1 MRIRQTLI
9 AIGTCGLLLAAAPS
23 AGAAPDTTP
32 PTITLAPTPTLEVW
46 QANRGYLQLDSHWAA
61 TDAGSGV
68 AGYEAQANEWGDGY
82 STVNWYDAT
91 LTESQI
97 IAHFGTSY
105 PAMRVRATDAAGNTS
120 AWVYGAPY
128 ALSAQQEDAQ
138 VVTASSGWTR
148 IVEQGAMGGHVLR
161 ATSAGRSASITI
173 RARDIGVVATL
184 RPGAGAVRV
193 LVDGRFIKTVNLG
206 SDYVYQQSIV
216 FKKHWA
222 AVGRHTLKVVS
233 AGGSPVELDAFALL
247 S

>member
-1 MRIRQTLI
+1 MRTTLTLI
-9 AIGTCGLLLAAAPS
+9 IATCGLLLAAAPT
-23 AGAAPDTTP
+23 AGAAADTTP
-32 PTITLAPTPTLEVW
+32 PTITLAPTPTLQLW
-46 QANRGYLQLDSHWAA
+46 QINRGYVQLDSHWAA

-105 PAMRVRATDAAGNTS
+105 PAMRVRATDVAGNTS

-138 VVTASSGWTR
+138 VVTTSAGWTR
-148 IVEQGAMGGHVLR
+148 IAEQGAMGGHVLR
-161 ATSAGRSASITI
+161 TTTAGRSASITI

-184 RPGAGAVRV
+184 RPGAGSLRV
-193 LVDGRFIKTVNLG
+193 LVDGQFIKTVSLNG
-206 SDYVYQQSIV
+206 SGVVQQMII

-233 AGGSPVELDAFALL
+233 AGGGPVELDAFALL